1 VSGRYI
7 ALTHIS
13 KLEWKKMVHE
23 HQFGKCPDCG
33 GEDFFVNRERGEVIC
48 KSCAFVIDDAMTDF
62 GRDIIQHENNSQIKG
77 RSGAPFDPRVSNNLM
92 TEVGNYADIS
102 KLPKKSQMVLRRIR
116 KKNRWTS
123 SSLEHNLNN
132 SLTTL
137 KIVADNLKMPEVA
150 EKESAVI
157 YRQCAER
164 GITVARPAENIIASC
179 IYISCRLHGLP
190 KTLNEVSDI
199 TKVDKKTLGKTYKLI
214 SRKLGIKIIPLNPSD
229 FISRFASALGITP
242 KAESASYKM
251 YTKFHKMG
259 LNSGKS
265 PVSLAATSLY
275 LCALINSEKVTQKA
289 MAETSGITETT
300 LRIRCKEMIKTMK
313 LGRQFKGKIAF

>member
-1 VSGRYI
+1 
-7 ALTHIS
+7 
-13 KLEWKKMVHE
+13 MVHQ
-23 HQFGKCPDCG
+23 HTHFGKCPDCG
-33 GEDFFVNRERGEVIC
+33 GEDFFVNRDKGEVIC
-48 KSCAFVIDDAMTDF
+48 KHCSFVIDDSMTDF
-62 GRDIIQHENNSQIKG
+62 GKDIVYNQEDMQAKG

-92 TEVGNYADIS
+92 TEVGNYSDIS
-102 KLPKKSQMVLRRIR
+102 KLPKKSQMMLRRIR

-137 KIVADNLKMPEVA
+137 KIVADNLKMPDVA

-164 GITVARPAENIIASC
+164 GITVARPAENIIAGC
-179 IYISCRLHGLP
+179 VYIACRLHGLP

-214 SRKLGIKIIPLNPSD
+214 CRKLGVKIIPLNPSD
-229 FISRFASALGITP
+229 FISRFASSLGITP
-242 KAESASYKM
+242 KAESSAYKM
-251 YTKFHKMG
+251 YQNFHKMG

-275 LCALINSEKVTQKA
+275 LCALMNSEKVTQKA

-300 LRIRCKEMIKTMK
+300 LRIRCKEMIKTMR